1 MSLSEGQ
8 RNILNLIAEMSGRT
22 TSTSVR
28 DEAIIKRS
36 GLPVDEVRNYLYLL
50 EGLELIT
57 IDIKASGADH
67 RMVYMTKDG
76 SEESSSEITED

>member
-1 MSLSEGQ
+1 
-8 RNILNLIAEMSGRT
+8 MSGCT

-28 DEAIIKRS
+28 DNAIVKRS
-36 GLPVDEVRNYLYLL
+36 GLPADEVRNYLYLL

-57 IDIKASGADH
+57 IDIKASGAAH

-76 SEESSSEITED
+76 LEESSRDITE

>member
-1 MSLSEGQ
+1 MSLSQGQ
-8 RNILNLIAEMSGRT
+8 RNILNLIAGMSGRT

-28 DEAIIKRS
+28 VNAIIKRS
-36 GLPVDEVRNYLYLL
+36 GLPADEVRNYLYLL

-67 RMVYMTKDG
+67 RMGYMTKDG
-76 SEESSSEITED
+76 LEESSREITEE

>member
-28 DEAIIKRS
+28 DDAIIKRS
-36 GLPVDEVRNYLYLL
+36 GLPADEVRNYLYLL

-76 SEESSSEITED
+76 LEESSCEITED

>member
-8 RNILNLIAEMSGRT
+8 RNILNLIAEMLGRT

-36 GLPVDEVRNYLYLL
+36 GLPADEVRNYLYLL

-76 SEESSSEITED
+76 LEESSSEITED